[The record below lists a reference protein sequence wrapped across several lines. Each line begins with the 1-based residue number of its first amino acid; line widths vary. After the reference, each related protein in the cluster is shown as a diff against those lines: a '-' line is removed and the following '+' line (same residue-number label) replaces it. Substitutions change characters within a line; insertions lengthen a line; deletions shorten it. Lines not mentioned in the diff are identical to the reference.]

1 MNALFGTERIRFFRR
16 LAFLCLIFCAGL
28 SGPLSGSLSGE
39 EYARAGK
46 PLFSDLL
53 PYTQAC
59 GCVLCESDF
68 LLEDDQRL
76 QKDLI
81 ELQED
86 LDAYLNV
93 PLPEETVILCLFSS
107 WKSYNDFL
115 KKKYPEAP
123 RDRPA
128 LYIKDNGPGVLMV
141 IKDEQMYLNVRHE
154 MTHAILN
161 ASLRNVPIWLDEGLA
176 KYFETPRG
184 KRGYENPFLGQVKKG
199 VNSWFMKVPSLA
211 RLEKLQWINQMGIRE
226 YRESWGWIHF
236 MIHHSEET
244 QRLLAGYL
252 MELRPEKQRGISPD
266 QAAELQK
273 GTPLT
278 EILKEHFPNYK
289 QEYIDH
295 FKAWDNRSAEPK
307 RSFDYLSIFRSK

>member
-1 MNALFGTERIRFFRR
+1 MNHFISRIPKQIVFVLSLFI
-16 LAFLCLIFCAGL
+16 LI
-28 SGPLSGSLSGE
+28 GSLIGQESIPDK
-39 EYARAGK
+39 K
-46 PLFSDLL
+46 PVFSDLL
-53 PYTQAC
+53 PYVQIY
-59 GCVLCESDF
+59 GCIRCESDF
-68 LLEDDQRL
+68 SLADDL
-76 QKDLI
+76 QLQADLT

-93 PLPEETVILCLFSS
+93 PVPQETVILCLFSS
-107 WKSYNDFL
+107 WESYNGFL
-115 KKKYPEAP
+115 RKKYPEAP

-128 LYIKDNGPGVLMV
+128 LYIKDHGPGVLMV
-141 IKDEQMYLNVRHE
+141 IKNEEMYLNVRHE

-184 KRGYENPFLGQVKKG
+184 KRGYHNPFLIQVKKG

-211 RLEKLQWINQMGIRE
+211 RLEKLQWINQMRLRE
-226 YRESWGWIHF
+226 YRESWGWVHF

-252 MELRPEKQRGISPD
+252 MELRPENQQGISQN
-266 QAAELQK
+266 QAFERQK
-273 GTPLT
+273 NAPLT

-289 QEYIDH
+289 QEYITHYKSWAESID
-295 FKAWDNRSAEPK
+295 EPK
-307 RSFDYLSIFRSK
+307 NSFDYFSIFRNKL